1 MGWTFYNIERDEHGR
16 VPVKKECDRIIN
28 AEPSKCVLASSMH
41 GSTYYAA
48 VKDYDSNSVFGM
60 VILTQKG
67 NDLHGNFGFKAMNE
81 TCGPYYYDCSQKI
94 LDLLT
99 PTNDLWANEWREG
112 CKERLEQ
119 KRKAKEISK
128 LLIGTVIK
136 TTIPYDM
143 EDYCKGEQVVLTKL
157 YLTKAKSAKWV
168 DRVKHKYFAS
178 TFVAKTDYTIV
189 KKGK

>member
-1 MGWTFYNIERDEHGR
+1 MGWIFYNIERDEQGR

-28 AEPSKCVLASSMH
+28 AEPSKCVLASSMY

-48 VKDYDSNSVFGM
+48 VKDCDSDSVFGM
-60 VILTQKG
+60 VVLTYKG
-67 NDLHGNFGFKAMNE
+67 NDLHGNFGFKAMDE
-81 TCGPYYYDCSQKI
+81 TCGPYHYDCSQKI

-99 PTNDLWANEWREG
+99 PTNDLWANAWRES
-112 CKERLEQ
+112 CRERLEQ
-119 KRKAKEISK
+119 KRKSKEISK
-128 LLIGTVIK
+128 LASGTVIK
-136 TTIPYDM
+136 VTIPYDM
-143 EDYCKGEQVVLTKL
+143 EDYCKGEQVILTKL

-168 DRVKHKYFAS
+168 DPVKYKYFAS